1 MMLMQNET
9 IKSILEKAAD
19 KENESYLLY
28 KNVAGHAKDA
38 HTRTI
43 LENFAEDELKHK
55 QVLENFNIESL
66 GDKEIKDITRYGVSE
81 YFTGG
86 SLDENSDFKDVLV
99 YAAKR
104 EKLACEFYD
113 KMRRLVA
120 GGDLKRLFDWL
131 AKEESKHKEDIE
143 ALFWEVVYR

>member
-1 MMLMQNET
+1 MQNET

-19 KENESYLLY
+19 KEDESYLLY
-28 KNVAGHAKDA
+28 KNVASHAKDA
-38 HTRTI
+38 QTRTI
-43 LENFAEDELKHK
+43 LEKFAEEELKHK
-55 QVLENFNIESL
+55 QVLENYNIKSL
-66 GDKEIKDITRYGVSE
+66 GNQEIKDMDRYGVSE

-113 KMRRLVA
+113 KMKRVVA
-120 GGDLKRLFDWL
+120 DGDLKRLFDWL
-131 AKEESKHKEDIE
+131 AREESKHKVDLE
-143 ALFWEVVYR
+143 ALFWDVVYR